1 MNETSEK
8 IHNSSIGIKTKI
20 EFGKIRLCYGLY
32 ISKFTKKFSTEKI
45 GLFSKRQKKK
55 LKSLFYSSSKILFVT
70 FVIKNSTVNK
80 PLYNVFYAQVHA

>member
-1 MNETSEK
+1 MYLYYQWNPNTYTEKRRKVILWWCFFMNETSEK

-45 GLFSKRQKKK
+45 GLFSKRQKK
-55 LKSLFYSSSKILFVT
+55 
-70 FVIKNSTVNK
+70 N
-80 PLYNVFYAQVHA
+80 

>member
-45 GLFSKRQKKK
+45 GLFSKRQKK
-55 LKSLFYSSSKILFVT
+55 
-70 FVIKNSTVNK
+70 N
-80 PLYNVFYAQVHA
+80 